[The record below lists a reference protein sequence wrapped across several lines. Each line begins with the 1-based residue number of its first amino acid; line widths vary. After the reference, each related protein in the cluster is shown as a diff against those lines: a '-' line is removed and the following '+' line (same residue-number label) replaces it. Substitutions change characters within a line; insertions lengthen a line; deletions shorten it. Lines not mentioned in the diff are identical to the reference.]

1 MPLSWLKPKK
11 LAQGCLGIEM
21 NHGRV
26 WAVHRT
32 DRGVIASYTP
42 ADDTDPQ
49 NALEKLGEW
58 IRENNLEGIPAVVC
72 LDAGR
77 YELQLVEAP
86 PVPPEELSDALSFR
100 IGELVSESA
109 ADKVLQAFPL
119 PSDAYRGRMTMAFA
133 AITERSYLRQI
144 VQFCRDTGIDLK
156 QIQINELAALNLLA
170 SIEPEASVAVLRMED
185 TTGIIYLY
193 REGALYFTRQ
203 ISLGT
208 DDLGLSELNVTEG
221 GLSMQTSSRID
232 VLALELQRSMDY
244 FESQLGLGA
253 ISQLWVMKPDYVDVT
268 DALGELEERINTPV
282 RLMSLEGAFNRQ
294 DDDLP
299 LTASLAM
306 ALGGALGYELG
317 H

>member
-170 SIEPEASVAVLRMED
+170 SIEPEASVALLRMED

>member
-42 ADDTDPQ
+42 ADDVDPL
-49 NALEKLGEW
+49 NALDNLGEW

-109 ADKVLQAFPL
+109 GDKVLQAFPL

-144 VQFCRDTGIDLK
+144 VQFCRDYGLDLK

-253 ISQLWVMKPDYVDVT
+253 ISQLWVMKPDFVDVT
-268 DALGELEERINTPV
+268 DALGEIEERINTPV
-282 RLMSLEGAFNRQ
+282 RLLSLEGSYNRQ